1 MNRDEHLGGDERR
14 AWDAI
19 VADLSADM
27 DLVDGGQ
34 RLRINDASAPDPVI
48 DELLADDGPAAEQ
61 FIPEEPPAIPVPSD
75 AIGRFAWAG
84 VIGGP
89 LFAFASYALSWGD
102 TLTGAGVFAFVAGF
116 VTLVARMD
124 RDPRNDDGDGAVV

>member
-1 MNRDEHLGGDERR
+1 MSDDAKRDEQR

-19 VADLSADM
+19 VADLSSDM

-34 RLRINDASAPDPVI
+34 RLQINDPRAPDRVI
-48 DELLADDGPAAEQ
+48 DELLSEEGPSSDQ
-61 FIPEEPPAIPVPSD
+61 FVPEEPPQIPVPAD

-84 VIGGP
+84 VIAGP
-89 LFAFASYALSWGD
+89 LLAFVSNALSWGG
-102 TLTGAGVFAFVAGF
+102 TLTGAGVIAFVAGF

-124 RDPRNDDGDGAVV
+124 REPRDDDDGDGAVV